1 MWHTNK
7 SGRGVT
13 RRALVLGAMS
23 CLTGVLPAQ
32 QTIVHPT
39 APNLRTDGV
48 AISALR
54 TQRTSK
60 NVDLERFAAR
70 IRMARRIDSIGTLDG
85 DERLA
90 FGRIQDVGVNTLGRL
105 AVLDYSNM
113 EVRLF
118 DPDGTP
124 SMRFGRRGGGPTEF
138 RNPVAVWWDA
148 DDRIT
153 VVDGVFGA
161 KRFTLSTNGPV
172 VLSKRLDVI
181 TGATGA
187 CGDGSQVVLYAPILA
202 NAARGAMPNRV
213 VHTFDS
219 TGNLLRS
226 IGNAYKSDV
235 PLVRSDMSEGIV
247 ACAPSGASVY
257 ALSKLPFVH
266 FLDARGGARWSV
278 RFDDYTLGR
287 VTEKVDRGGRR
298 SIGLDPERPD
308 FSLIRRMTVLNERFV
323 LIQIAHSS
331 IASLRRRQEWGSLD
345 TYATHLAS
353 GETVFLGDHF
363 PMLTGSVGDLLIG
376 FENDPYPRVVRL
388 QLTRP

>member
-1 MWHTNK
+1 MF
-7 SGRGVT
+7 
-13 RRALVLGAMS
+13 
-23 CLTGVLPAQ
+23 CLTEVLPAQ

-39 APNLRTDGV
+39 APNLRTEGGAV
-48 AISALR
+48 RALR

-70 IRMARRIDSIGTLDG
+70 IRSARRIDSIGTVDG

-90 FGRIQDVGVNTLGRL
+90 FGRIQDVGVNRFGRL

-113 EVRLF
+113 EVRLLG
-118 DPDGTP
+118 PDGTP
-124 SMRFGRRGGGPTEF
+124 SARFGRRGGGPTEF

-161 KRFTLSTNGPV
+161 KRFTLSANGPV
-172 VLSKRLDVI
+172 VLSKRLEVI

-202 NAARGAMPNRV
+202 NAARGATASRV
-213 VHTFDS
+213 VHRFDS

-226 IGNAYKSDV
+226 IGDAYKTDV

-257 ALSKLPFVH
+257 ALSKLPFIH
-266 FLDARGGARWSV
+266 LLDGRGGPRWSV
-278 RFDDYTLGR
+278 RFDDYTVGR
-287 VTEKVDRGGRR
+287 VTEEINSTGRR
-298 SIGLDPERPD
+298 SIGLDPDRPD
-308 FSLIRRMTVLNERFV
+308 FSLIRRMTVLNEQFV
-323 LIQIAHSS
+323 LVQIAHSS
-331 IASLRRRQEWGSLD
+331 IASLRRRQEWGALD
-345 TYATHLAS
+345 TYVTHLAS
-353 GETVFLGDHF
+353 GETVFVGDHL
-363 PMLTGSVGDLLIG
+363 PMLTGAFGGVLIG
-376 FENDPYPRVVRL
+376 FENDPYPRIVRL
-388 QLTRP
+388 QLLRP